1 MPTFEAIVTL
11 PKEQGSHK
19 MTTVAATT
27 EGAID
32 QFKRVYGATEVTNC
46 YEVKGNSSSG
56 GSGSTMDTETAVGAV
71 AVGAGLI
78 ALIMFLPWI
87 LMAAGGAAG
96 TWIGQKMTGYSIEE
110 FNNTTN
116 HSEKEMKRAGVILA
130 MALLLG
136 GIGFTTGHNFV
147 NNDGSVDNVE
157 EVRN

>member
-1 MPTFEAIVTL
+1 MPTFEAILTL
-11 PKEQGSHK
+11 PNGQGCHK
-19 MTTVAATT
+19 MTTVANDVT
-27 EGAID
+27 GAD
-32 QFKRVYGATEVTNC
+32 AQFRRVYGAVEVTNC
-46 YEVKGNSSSG
+46 HKVDDNSSSG

-78 ALIMFLPWI
+78 AFIMFMPWI

-110 FNNTTN
+110 YNNTTN

-147 NNDGSVDNVE
+147 NNDGSVDSVE